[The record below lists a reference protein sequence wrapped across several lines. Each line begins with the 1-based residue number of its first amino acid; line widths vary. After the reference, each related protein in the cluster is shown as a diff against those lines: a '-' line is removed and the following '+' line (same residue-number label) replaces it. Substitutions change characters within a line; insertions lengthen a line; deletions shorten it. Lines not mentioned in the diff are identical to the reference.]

1 MEETFT
7 GKWGTAILGLGLTV
21 IVVAVGWAVA
31 FS

>member
-1 MEETFT
+1 MDETFG
-7 GKWGTAILGLGLTV
+7 GKWRTAILGVGLTV